1 MEEIEFYIDATVETM
16 DGAIKHLSIELSKI
30 RAGKAS
36 TSMLDGLTI
45 DYYGMQTPITGAASI
60 TTPDARTIAI
70 KPFEKGIFAEIDKR
84 MMVKSF
90 VCRFLR

>member
-45 DYYGMQTPITGAASI
+45 DYYGMQTPISGAASLV
-60 TTPDARTIAI
+60 TNCSST
-70 KPFEKGIFAEIDKR
+70 FFG
-84 MMVKSF
+84 
-90 VCRFLR
+90 